1 MQIKRSLA
9 VLATGLCITACQTKA
24 DINWL
29 PNVSDGYY
37 NQATNWTGGIQ
48 PTNATIGYFTTSS
61 INQDYLVRFPAGGL
75 IENSVTKVGNLA
87 NGRSITFDT
96 RGTWWLKSGPDAW
109 PTDWTGFQM
118 TQSANSH
125 LFNLEGLM
133 TTVGATNYPILM
145 MSNAVFRFQWNSTG
159 ATNVLE
165 EGLLNLYNP
174 GGITRG
180 NHSLITGSAGPRS
193 VVLFKANSSLR
204 ANAVRLRGN
213 SNGHLMRF
221 EGGTHEIYG
230 GLTITEGAAG
240 AGTTNTVNVAGGNL
254 FLRAGSSLLVG
265 AGKLGSHGLL
275 QIDGA
280 GAMDV
285 RGAVSVGCASTNL
298 SGAITLRDT
307 GRLTIGGEIHLGEA
321 TKTIGN
327 LSLTNTASLG
337 AGAAVIL
344 AYGTTSTST
353 VDVADSASLSVTGSV
368 EVARGSAALGTLKLR
383 NSSSTYLGGTL
394 SVGGSSGS
402 SGSLAL
408 QDNAALTVMGS
419 TIYIGNS
426 SGTGRLDITGGRL
439 AATNTSLYFA
449 GSSGFGLF
457 SGGQTDFKYLEISP
471 SVNGQ
476 TNTLSITGGD
486 HKLWDDASGALVGN
500 GARTGILDMQG
511 GQLTI
516 PRFLRIGAG
525 TTGGS
530 ALPCVRIS
538 GGRIVIVPNSGSENV
553 VNVADSS
560 DSRGR
565 LELLGGTLKAQAV
578 HGWTGSQL
586 RGGTGWTEF
595 YADGGTLVA
604 TNVSSSRNL
613 LETFDKAELGSSGL
627 TVDSAGSDIVV
638 NQNFTDASGA
648 TGLFLKTGAG
658 TLSASNSVHA
668 RTVIAQ
674 GGLRLLK
681 ADATFGRSLVVT
693 NQSTLSLVGS
703 ATNLTVG
710 GLTIGSPDAMTPL
723 YMDGGDCITVTNSNG
738 LTLNRCGLVF
748 GGVNSNATY
757 TLFRSAGSL
766 DANVLT
772 NLILLNPTLGKSYG
786 FAIVPDGANSAI
798 QLAVGDFA
806 ISDAVWN
813 GSQSADWNTAPNWTP
828 SAVPNFGSYA
838 IFNGAAPVK
847 TVNLSSAAQCAFLRF
862 ESAAPYL
869 LQGAQ
874 LTMPAGGISNS
885 LGSHAIAAPL
895 ALAGSFSVQT
905 ALATTTTVSG
915 AISATLGT
923 VISKGGSGT
932 LTVSGNNSGF
942 GGIWKTAGGR
952 LTFASSDAWA
962 SASTATDAVSVGAG
976 TLSYSGPSATVT
988 KGLTLNAGGVS
999 NSAILEAQSDLTV
1012 SGPFSV
1018 QSGIFCKRGTGT
1030 LTLNIGSS
1038 TATLSAGSGMGGIN
1052 INPAGTITLPD
1063 SGDSPATASG
1073 LAGLNVLE
1081 GTLRVKGNGASVSVA
1096 NQNHFGIIGAMF
1108 DTCQAN
1114 PTLELDAVRMNQG
1127 GAGLHLI
1134 VGNQMS
1140 ASSPARTP
1148 TLRLVNG
1155 AAFYAD
1161 TVKLGYIPA
1170 TTFTPALIMSNSTLT
1185 ASWQI
1190 NIGADNN
1197 TAPLI
1202 RLMQGSVATA
1212 SGGSQWGGGI
1222 YVARNVDAVVSENS
1236 VLAQTGVG
1244 GSFRFSDYYSS
1255 GTMRWENGG
1264 TMRFTQFLGANYLT
1278 SSGLNMI
1285 FNGGVMEPTAS
1296 GESFSSAADKQSF
1309 IIEAGGL
1316 TLRAGSG
1323 IRHAFHFPFT
1333 GAGALTKAGAG
1344 EAVFAQGLNYTPNA
1358 TNATGLAT
1366 GNYTG
1371 GTMVQAGTLSVSNG
1385 TIRADAVV
1393 AIAAGAKLNLSGS
1406 AVTLGE
1412 VSGSGAVSNGV
1423 LSAGYRCH
1431 VASTNNDCIA
1441 LADVTIPAA
1450 GLAVTFDLAS
1460 GYALT
1465 NRQELAVATRSGATD
1480 LSLPAWKARNVGAHM
1495 TAAFTLVGNTVY
1507 ANVFFTGGT
1516 ILQIK

>member
-1 MQIKRSLA
+1 MQVKRAL
-9 VLATGLCITACQTKA
+9 VVFATGLCLTAFQTKA

-29 PNVSDGYY
+29 TGVADGYY

-61 INQDYLVRFPAGGL
+61 INQDYLIRFPSGGL
-75 IENSVTKVGNLA
+75 TENSVTKVGNLSS
-87 NGRSITFDT
+87 GRSITFDT

-118 TQSANSH
+118 TQSGTAH
-125 LFNLEGLM
+125 LFNLEGLIS
-133 TTVGATNYPILM
+133 VAPANAYPIML

-174 GGITRG
+174 GGLTRAS
-180 NHSLITGSAGPRS
+180 HSLITGSSGPRS
-193 VVLFKANSSLR
+193 VVLFRTNSTLR
-204 ANAVRLRGN
+204 ANIVRLRGN

-221 EGGTHEIYG
+221 EGGTHEIYN
-230 GLTITEGAAG
+230 GLVVTEGAAG
-240 AGTTNTVNVAGGNL
+240 AGVTNTVQVAGGSL
-254 FLRAGSSLLVG
+254 FVRGGSLSVG
-265 AGKLGSHGLL
+265 AGKLGSHGILL
-275 QIDGA
+275 VDGS
-280 GAMDV
+280 GQMDV
-285 RGAVSVGCASTNL
+285 RNSASFGTGSTNL
-298 SGAITLRDT
+298 SATVYLRNA
-307 GRLTIGGEIHLGEA
+307 GQLTIGGEVRLGENV
-321 TKTIGN
+321 KTLAN
-327 LSLTNTASLG
+327 VSLTNTAFMGLG
-337 AGAAVIL
+337 AALII
-344 AYGTTSTST
+344 AYGNTSTSS
-353 VDVADSASLSVTGSV
+353 VDIADNAALSVTGTV
-368 EVARGSAALGTLKLR
+368 EVTRGSGALGTLKLR
-383 NSSSTYLGGTL
+383 NNTTTYLGNTL

-408 QDNAALTVMGS
+408 QDNAALTVKGS
-419 TIYIGNS
+419 TIYIGNN
-426 SGTGRLDITGGRL
+426 SGTGRLDITGGAL

-449 GSSGFGLF
+449 GSLGSGLF
-457 SGGQTDFKYLEISP
+457 SGGQTDFKYLEVSP

-476 TNTLSITGGD
+476 TNTLLITGGD

-525 TTGGS
+525 TTGS
-530 ALPCVRIS
+530 AALPCVKIS
-538 GGRIVIVPNSGSENV
+538 GGRVVIVPNSGSENV

-578 HGWTGSQL
+578 HGWTGSL
-586 RGGTGWTEF
+586 LKGGTGWTEF
-595 YADGGTLVA
+595 YANGGTLVA
-604 TNVSSSRNL
+604 TNVLSSKNL

-627 TVDSAGSDIVV
+627 TVDSAGADIVV
-638 NQNFTDASGA
+638 NQNFTDASGVS
-648 TGLFLKTGAG
+648 GLFLKAGAG
-658 TLSASNSVHA
+658 TLFASNSVHA

-674 GGLRLLK
+674 GGLRLLS
-681 ADATFGRSLVVT
+681 AAATFGRSLVIT
-693 NQSTLSLVGS
+693 NQATLSLVGS
-703 ATNLTVG
+703 ATNLTAG
-710 GLTIGSPDAMTPL
+710 DLTLGTPDATSLL
-723 YMDGGDCITVTNSNG
+723 YLDGGDCITVTNSNG
-738 LTLNRCGLVF
+738 LTLGRCGLVF

-757 TLFRSAGSL
+757 TLFRSTGSL

-772 NLILLNPTLGKSYG
+772 NLTLLNPTLAKSYS
-786 FAIVPDGANSAI
+786 FAVVPSGANSAI
-798 QLAVGDFA
+798 QLTVGDYA

-813 GSQSADWNTAPNWTP
+813 GSQSADWNTATNWTP

-838 IFNGAAPVK
+838 VFNGAAASK
-847 TVNLSSAAQCAFLRF
+847 TVTLSAAAQCTYLRF
-862 ESAAPYL
+862 DSAAPYL
-869 LQGAQ
+869 LQGAP
-874 LTMPAGGISNS
+874 LTIPAGGVSNV
-885 LGSHAIAAPL
+885 LGSHTIAMPL
-895 ALAGSFSVQT
+895 ALAGSFSVQG

-915 AISATLGT
+915 TLSANTSTLLN
-923 VISKGGSGT
+923 KGGSGT
-932 LTVSGNNSGF
+932 LTVSGGNSGF
-942 GGIWKTAGGR
+942 NGTWSTAGGR
-952 LTFASSDAWA
+952 LNFAAPDAWG
-962 SASTATDAVSVGAG
+962 SANSATDAVTVGAG
-976 TLSYSGPSATVT
+976 TLAYSGAAATVG
-988 KGLTLNAGGVS
+988 KGLALNPGGIS
-999 NSAILEAQSDLTV
+999 NAAILEAQSDLTV

-1018 QSGIFCKRGTGT
+1018 LSGIFCKRGSAT

-1038 TATLSAGSGMGGIN
+1038 TATLSAGNGMGGIN

-1063 SGDSPATASG
+1063 SGDSPATTSG
-1073 LAGLNVLE
+1073 LGGLNVLE
-1081 GTLRVKGNGASVSVA
+1081 GTLRVKGNGAGVSTA
-1096 NQNHFGIIGAMF
+1096 NQNHFGIIGGTF
-1108 DTCQAN
+1108 NTCQAN

-1140 ASSPARTP
+1140 ASSSARTP

-1155 AAFYAD
+1155 AALYAD
-1161 TVKLGYIPA
+1161 TVKIGYIPA
-1170 TTFTPALIMSNSTLT
+1170 TTFAPALIMSNATLST
-1185 ASWQI
+1185 SWQI

-1197 TAPLI
+1197 TAPLV

-1222 YVARNVDAVVSENS
+1222 YVARNVDSVVAENS
-1236 VLAQTGVG
+1236 VLSQTGAG

-1255 GTMRWENGG
+1255 GTMRWESGG
-1264 TMRFTQFLGANYLT
+1264 TMQFTQFLGANYLT
-1278 SSGLNMI
+1278 ASGLNMI
-1285 FNGGVMEPTAS
+1285 FNGGVMEPLAS

-1309 IIEAGGL
+1309 VIEAGGL
-1316 TLRAGSG
+1316 TLRTGSG

-1333 GAGALTKAGAG
+1333 GTGALTKTGAG

-1371 GTMVQAGTLSVSNG
+1371 GTAVQAGTLSVSNG
-1385 TIRADAVV
+1385 TIRSDAAV
-1393 AIAAGAKLNLSGS
+1393 AIAAGARLNLSGS

-1412 VSGSGAVSNGV
+1412 VSGSGTVSNGV
-1423 LSAGYRCH
+1423 LYAGYRCH
-1431 VASTNNDCIA
+1431 VASTNNDCVA

-1450 GLAVTFDLAS
+1450 GLAVTFDPAS

-1465 NRQELAVATRSGATD
+1465 NRQTLAVATRSGSTD
-1480 LSLPAWKARNVGAHM
+1480 LNLPAWKAKNVGVKLSA
-1495 TAAFTLVGNTVY
+1495 TFTLIGNTVY

-1516 ILQIK
+1516 LISIR